1 MSIVSE
7 IKELES
13 LETEIKSLA
22 SRLKQLR
29 QKKSQIED
37 SITEYLENNNHPG
50 VKYQGKAF
58 VTDKKSK
65 IKRKTKSERE
75 TDAMGALSRYVDNP
89 EQVYKDVVESM
100 RGYETEKTVL
110 KVKKIK

>member
-1 MSIVSE
+1 MSILSE

-13 LETEIKSLA
+13 LQIEIKSL
-22 SRLKQLR
+22 STRLKQLR
-29 QKKSQIED
+29 QKKSEIEE

-58 VTDKKSK
+58 VADKKPK

-75 TDAMGALSRYVDNP
+75 SDVMYALSRYVDNP
-89 EQVYKDVVESM
+89 EEVYKDVLDSM
-100 RGYETEKTVL
+100 KGHETEKTVL
-110 KVKKIK
+110 KVKRIK

>member
-1 MSIVSE
+1 MSILSD

-13 LETEIKSLA
+13 LDIEIKSLA

-29 QKKSQIED
+29 QKKSTIEE
-37 SITEYLENNNHPG
+37 SITEYLESNNHPG

-75 TDAMGALSRYVDNP
+75 ADMVDTLSRHVNNP
-89 EQVYKDVVESM
+89 EQVYRDILESM
-100 RGYETEKTVL
+100 KGYETEKTVL

>member
-29 QKKSQIED
+29 QKKSQIEE
-37 SITEYLENNNHPG
+37 SITEYLENHL
-50 VKYQGKAF
+50 KAEIKF
-58 VTDKKSK
+58 SIGPLQSVGQSK
-65 IKRKTKSERE
+65 IINRK
-75 TDAMGALSRYVDNP
+75 
-89 EQVYKDVVESM
+89 
-100 RGYETEKTVL
+100 
-110 KVKKIK
+110 